1 MEVSTNFFPVLSVVF
16 LNVILI
22 IAAFA
27 MAVVAFVL
35 FIKLATRGIK
45 ALDIYIA
52 KNSNKGL

>member
-22 IAAFA
+22 IAAFT
-27 MAVVAFVL
+27 MAVVGFVL